1 MKTKILFTVL
11 TIVFFTASISQA
23 QEKKHDENQHEHT
36 EMKMDK
42 TIYVCPMHKDEKS
55 MKAGECSKC
64 GMKMKKME
72 MKKGE
77 MKHDKEA
84 MKMKEG
90 EMKHNKEAIKMKK
103 TEMKEG
109 EMKHDK
115 ETMKMNES
123 KMAKAYMCPM
133 KCEGEKTYDKAG
145 DCPKCGMELK
155 EKKKEDDHDGH
166 KH

>member
-11 TIVFFTASISQA
+11 TIVFFTASITQA

-42 TIYVCPMHKDEKS
+42 TIYVCPMHEDEKS

-84 MKMKEG
+84 MKMK
-90 EMKHNKEAIKMKK
+90 KMK
-103 TEMKEG
+103 MKEG

-133 KCEGEKTYDKAG
+133 KCEGEKTYAKAG